1 MSAPV
6 PFSLQKWRLSVCRLD
21 VQLTLA
27 RRYGNFFHSFI
38 GCSSSNKQYK
48 FVIQHTH
55 THRQKK
61 KQWPKRG
68 RCNGTNICIAGYTLR
83 KQPTFGDAITGFSA
97 KWRLRN
103 ERRNSILMTRHYP
116 DLVCA
121 SDWLNQ
127 ISHSA
132 RPIRVELDKWRVISH
147 GLSALVAQTSFGGET
162 SSGVAKCR
170 LFSQAKPDNAFIKR
184 KKKW

>member
-1 MSAPV
+1 MTDTSPVTTPETIAGRISAPV
-6 PFSLQKWRLSVCRLD
+6 PLSLRKWRLSVCRLN

-38 GCSSSNKQYK
+38 GCSSSNIQYK

-55 THRQKK
+55 THTHTHTQKK
-61 KQWPKRG
+61 KQRPKRG

-83 KQPTFGDAITGFSA
+83 KQPTFGDAITGFSV

-116 DLVCA
+116 DLGCA

-132 RPIRVELDKWRVISH
+132 RPIRSTTKIWVVTRHQSWTFCARFSDVIWREN
-147 GLSALVAQTSFGGET
+147 Q
-162 SSGVAKCR
+162 
-170 LFSQAKPDNAFIKR
+170 
-184 KKKW
+184 